1 MSSLAALLLI
11 VVFMLLLI
19 VSKVPRHANR
29 AFSRSRQALADMR
42 SDTLTEE
49 QKERAVQKHA
59 IALFGS
65 FALVTV
71 LSIVALSLPAGVAWL
86 LARAELLDFDA
97 TLAATL
103 SWPVLLAATVIG
115 LALFGR
121 RRRPA

>member
-19 VSKVPRHANR
+19 VSKVPRHASR
-29 AFSRSRQALADMR
+29 AFNRSRQALADMR

-65 FALVTV
+65 FALVTA

-86 LARAELLDFDA
+86 LARAKLLDFDA

-103 SWPVLLAATVIG
+103 SWPVLLAATAIG
-115 LALFGR
+115 VALFGR